1 MCGNPLRL
9 LSPIA
14 MAFGGLSDARRRER
28 QQRQAQAENLRAQ
41 QKLAADQA
49 KAEAN
54 ARRGPNL
61 AGMFA
66 RNTQSAGAAS
76 TMLSGNQGVP
86 GSLLTLG
93 YNTPLG
99 G

>member
-14 MAFGGLSDARRRER
+14 AAFGGLADRRKADRE
-28 QQRQAQAENLRAQ
+28 QRRVQSENLRAQ
-41 QKLAADQA
+41 EKLAADQA

-54 ARRGPNL
+54 ARRGPNM

-93 YNTPLG
+93 FNQPLG